1 MTGGRQDGW
10 SPDEDTLLA
19 EVILRHIRE
28 GSTQLKAFEE
38 VGNLLSRTAA
48 ACGFRWN
55 SAVRKQYQDE
65 ILHAKKQRRN
75 VSQKVFVTDIL
86 SERRYSPRTP
96 AQALFDLD
104 LDSCVHYLQD
114 LQVQLQLNPVEKT
127 RELVEENQYLQTKL
141 QSVLKERDAY
151 EKKYLEISDD
161 YQSLLGFFEKARRL
175 ALQET
180 ETEPKLKF
188 QMDQNGNLERV

>member
-104 LDSCVHYLQD
+104 LDSCVQYLQD

-141 QSVLKERDAY
+141 QSVKKERDAF

-180 ETEPKLKF
+180 EVEPKLKF